1 MLKGQPMFKQKNN
14 NTEYIVNDQNHVV
27 KGIDRGDTA
36 AFLGIRYARGERF
49 KKPVLEPLAAE
60 VTATKYGDGCPQLR
74 QFFDESKSKSKT
86 DMLYYTEFRKG
97 LSFTYSEDCLN
108 LNIFVPKN
116 AENLPVLLYIHGGA
130 FVICSSDERPFDG
143 KEIAN
148 EGVICVTAN
157 YRLNVFGY
165 NADEGAQNLA
175 FYDMICAI
183 EWVKQ
188 NISAFGGDP
197 SRITL
202 MGQSAGAISIQNLVL
217 LPKVKEMVQGSI
229 MLSGGGSVRGI
240 FAPKSL
246 KRAKRFFAR
255 VRKDL
260 QARGLDPTT
269 CNAQD
274 LYLAW
279 YRQNKKNLAL
289 SMLSTMPVF
298 DDEIVRKDLYENAY
312 KDEQLPCI
320 LGVTKNDLLAPY
332 LERIA
337 KTMMKNGN
345 GKVWLSH
352 FYHPLPGDDKGAWH
366 SSDLW
371 YVFGLDQHPWRKFG
385 EDDYRLATELR
396 KRYCEFVK
404 NGAPNPD
411 GYDEWKSNTSKEFY

>member
-1 MLKGQPMFKQKNN
+1 M
-14 NTEYIVNDQNHVV
+14 EYVLENQNHVV
-27 KGIDRGDTA
+27 TGIDRGETA
-36 AFLGIRYARGERF
+36 SFLGIRFAKAERF
-49 KKPVLEPLAAE
+49 EKPVLEPLATQ
-60 VTATKYGDGCPQLR
+60 VNATSRGDGCPQFR
-74 QFFDESKSKSKT
+74 QFFDESKSKSKQ
-86 DMLYYTEFRKG
+86 DVFYYNEFRKG
-97 LSFTYSEDCLN
+97 MSFKHSENCLN
-108 LNIFVPKN
+108 LNVYAPKN
-116 AENLPVLLYIHGGA
+116 AKNLPVLLYIHGGA

-143 KEIAN
+143 TEIAK

-183 EWVKQ
+183 EWVKKY
-188 NISAFGGDP
+188 ISVFGGDP
-197 SRITL
+197 ERITL
-202 MGQSAGAISIQNLVL
+202 MGQSAGAISLQNLVL
-217 LPKVKEMVQGSI
+217 LPKVKEMVRGAI

-246 KRAKRFFAR
+246 SRAKRFFLR

-260 QARGLDPTT
+260 QKRGLDPKSA
-269 CNAQD
+269 NAQD

-279 YRQNKKNLAL
+279 YRQNKRNLAL

-298 DDEIVRKDLYENAY
+298 DGEIVRKDLYKNAY
-312 KDEQLPCI
+312 KDKQIPCI

-337 KTMMKNGN
+337 KTMMKKGN
-345 GKVWLSH
+345 GKVWVSH
-352 FYHPLPGDDKGAWH
+352 FYHPLPGDKKGAWH

-371 YVFGLDQHPWRKFG
+371 YIFGLDQHSWRKFTP
-385 EDDYRLATELR
+385 DDYRLSDEIR

-404 NGAPNPD
+404 TGDPNVQ
-411 GYDEWKSNTSKEFY
+411 GYSEWKSNTSKEFY

>member
-1 MLKGQPMFKQKNN
+1 M
-14 NTEYIVNDQNHVV
+14 EYVLENQNHVV
-27 KGIDRGDTA
+27 TGIDRGETA
-36 AFLGIRYARGERF
+36 SFLGIRFAKAERF
-49 KKPVLEPLAAE
+49 EKPVLEPLA
-60 VTATKYGDGCPQLR
+60 TQLNATSRGDGCPQFR
-74 QFFDESKSKSKT
+74 QFFDESKSKSKQ
-86 DMLYYTEFRKG
+86 DVFYYNEFRKG
-97 LSFTYSEDCLN
+97 MSFKHSEDCLN
-108 LNIFVPKN
+108 LNVYAPKN
-116 AENLPVLLYIHGGA
+116 EKNLPVLLYIHGGA

-143 KEIAN
+143 TEIAK

-183 EWVKQ
+183 EWVKKY
-188 NISAFGGDP
+188 ISVFGGDP
-197 SRITL
+197 ERITL
-202 MGQSAGAISIQNLVL
+202 MGQSAGAISLQNLVL
-217 LPKVKEMVQGSI
+217 LPKVKEMVRGAI

-246 KRAKRFFAR
+246 SRAKRFFLR

-260 QARGLDPTT
+260 QKRGLDPKSA
-269 CNAQD
+269 NAQD

-279 YRQNKKNLAL
+279 YRQNKRNLAL

-298 DDEIVRKDLYENAY
+298 DGEIVRKDLYKNAY
-312 KDEQLPCI
+312 KDKQIPCI

-337 KTMMKNGN
+337 KTMMKKGN
-345 GKVWLSH
+345 GKVWVSH
-352 FYHPLPGDDKGAWH
+352 FYHPLPGDKNGAWH

-371 YVFGLDQHPWRKFG
+371 YIFGLDQHPWRKFTP
-385 EDDYRLATELR
+385 DDYRLSDELR

-404 NGAPNPD
+404 TGDPNVQ
-411 GYDEWKSNTSKEFY
+411 GYPEWKSNTSKEFY

>member
-1 MLKGQPMFKQKNN
+1 M
-14 NTEYIVNDQNHVV
+14 EYVLENQNHVV
-27 KGIDRGDTA
+27 TGIDRGETA
-36 AFLGIRYARGERF
+36 SFLGIRFAKAERF
-49 KKPVLEPLAAE
+49 EKPVLEPLATQ
-60 VTATKYGDGCPQLR
+60 VNATSRGDGCPQFR
-74 QFFDESKSKSKT
+74 QFFDESKSKSKQ
-86 DMLYYTEFRKG
+86 DVFYYNEFRKG
-97 LSFTYSEDCLN
+97 MSFKHSEDCLN
-108 LNIFVPKN
+108 LNVYAPKN
-116 AENLPVLLYIHGGA
+116 AKNLPVLLYIHGGA

-143 KEIAN
+143 TEIAK

-183 EWVKQ
+183 EWVKKY
-188 NISAFGGDP
+188 ISVFGGDP
-197 SRITL
+197 ERITL
-202 MGQSAGAISIQNLVL
+202 MGQSAGAISLQNLVL
-217 LPKVKEMVQGSI
+217 LPKVKEMVRGAI

-246 KRAKRFFAR
+246 SRAKRFFLR

-260 QARGLDPTT
+260 QKRGLDPKSA
-269 CNAQD
+269 NAQD

-279 YRQNKKNLAL
+279 YRQNKRNLAL

-298 DDEIVRKDLYENAY
+298 DGEIVRKDLYKNAY
-312 KDEQLPCI
+312 KDKQIPCI

-337 KTMMKNGN
+337 KTMMKKGN
-345 GKVWLSH
+345 GKVWVSH
-352 FYHPLPGDDKGAWH
+352 FYHPLPGDKKGAWH

-371 YVFGLDQHPWRKFG
+371 YIFGLDQHPWRKFTP
-385 EDDYRLATELR
+385 DDYRLSAELR

-404 NGAPNPD
+404 TGDPNVQ
-411 GYDEWKSNTSKEFY
+411 GYPEWKCNTSKEFY

>member
-1 MLKGQPMFKQKNN
+1 MFKQKNN

-130 FVICSSDERPFDG
+130 FVICSSDERPFDV
-143 KEIAN
+143 KEIAK

-260 QARGLDPTT
+260 QARGLDPKT

-298 DDEIVRKDLYENAY
+298 DGEIVRKDLYENAY

>member
-1 MLKGQPMFKQKNN
+1 MEYVINN
-14 NTEYIVNDQNHVV
+14 QNHVIR
-27 KGIDRGDTA
+27 GIDRGDTV
-36 AFLGIRYARGERF
+36 AFLGIRFAKGERF
-49 KKPVLEPLAAE
+49 QKPVLQPLEKE
-60 VTATKYGDGCPQLR
+60 VNAMRRGDGCPQFR
-74 QFFDESKSKSKT
+74 QFFDESKSKSKQ
-86 DMLYYTEFRKG
+86 DIFYYKEFRQG
-97 LSFTYSEDCLN
+97 LTFRHSEDCLN
-108 LNIFVPKN
+108 LNIYAPKN
-116 AENLPVLLYIHGGA
+116 AQNLPVLLYIHGGA

-143 KEIAN
+143 SEIAK
-148 EGVICVTAN
+148 EGVVCVCAN

-183 EWVKQ
+183 EWVKE
-188 NISAFGGDP
+188 NISVFGGDP
-197 SRITL
+197 SSITL
-202 MGQSAGAISIQNLVL
+202 MGQSAGAISLQNLVL
-217 LPKVKEMVQGSI
+217 LPNVKKMVKGAI
-229 MLSGGGSVRGI
+229 MLSGGASVRGI

-260 QARGLDPTT
+260 QKRGLDPKT
-269 CNAQD
+269 CNSQD

-298 DDEIVRKDLYENAY
+298 DGEIVRKDLYKNAY
-312 KDEQLPCI
+312 KDEQIPCI

-337 KTMMKNGN
+337 KTMMKKGN

-352 FYHPLPGDDKGAWH
+352 FYHPLPCDDKGAWH
-366 SSDLW
+366 SADLW
-371 YVFGLDQHPWRKFG
+371 YIFGLNQHPWRKFG
-385 EDDYRLATELR
+385 EDDYKLADELR

-404 NGAPNPD
+404 TQSPNPQ
-411 GYDEWKSNTSKEFY
+411 GYAEWKPNTSKEFY

>member
-1 MLKGQPMFKQKNN
+1 MFKQKNN

-143 KEIAN
+143 KEIAK

-260 QARGLDPTT
+260 QAKGLDPTT

-337 KTMMKNGN
+337 KTMMKSGN

-366 SSDLW
+366 SADLW

-404 NGAPNPD
+404 TGAPNPD

>member
-1 MLKGQPMFKQKNN
+1 M
-14 NTEYIVNDQNHVV
+14 EYVLENQNHVV
-27 KGIDRGDTA
+27 TGIDRGETA
-36 AFLGIRYARGERF
+36 SFLGIRFAKAERF
-49 KKPVLEPLAAE
+49 EKPVLEPLATQ
-60 VTATKYGDGCPQLR
+60 VNATSRGDGCPQFR
-74 QFFDESKSKSKT
+74 QFFDESKSKSKQ
-86 DMLYYTEFRKG
+86 DVFYYNEFRKG
-97 LSFTYSEDCLN
+97 MSFKHSEDCLN
-108 LNIFVPKN
+108 LNVYAPKN
-116 AENLPVLLYIHGGA
+116 AKNLPVLLYIHGGA

-143 KEIAN
+143 TEIAK

-183 EWVKQ
+183 EWVKKY
-188 NISAFGGDP
+188 ISVFGGDP
-197 SRITL
+197 ERITL
-202 MGQSAGAISIQNLVL
+202 MGQSAGAISLQNLVL
-217 LPKVKEMVQGSI
+217 MAKVKEMVRGAI

-246 KRAKRFFAR
+246 SRAKRFFLR

-260 QARGLDPTT
+260 QKRGLDPKSA
-269 CNAQD
+269 NAQD

-279 YRQNKKNLAL
+279 YRQNKRNLAL

-298 DDEIVRKDLYENAY
+298 DGEIVRKDLYKNAY
-312 KDEQLPCI
+312 KDKQIPCI

-337 KTMMKNGN
+337 KTMMKKGN
-345 GKVWLSH
+345 GKVWVSH
-352 FYHPLPGDDKGAWH
+352 FYHPLPGDKKGAWH

-371 YVFGLDQHPWRKFG
+371 YIFGLDQHPWRKFTS
-385 EDDYRLATELR
+385 DDYRLSDELR

-404 NGAPNPD
+404 TGDPNVQ
-411 GYDEWKSNTSKEFY
+411 GYPEWKSNTSKEFY

>member
-1 MLKGQPMFKQKNN
+1 MD
-14 NTEYIVNDQNHVV
+14 YVINDQNHVI
-27 KGIDRGDTA
+27 KGIDRGETA
-36 AFLGIRYARGERF
+36 SFLGIRFARGERF
-49 KKPVLEPLAAE
+49 KKPVLEPLAKE
-60 VTATKYGDGCPQLR
+60 VDATRRGDGCPQFR
-74 QFFDESKSKSKT
+74 QFFDEIKSKSKQ
-86 DMLYYTEFRKG
+86 DIFYYDEFRKG
-97 LSFTYSEDCLN
+97 MTFRHSEDCLN
-108 LNIFVPKN
+108 LNVYAPKN
-116 AENLPVLLYIHGGA
+116 AQNLPVLLYIHGGA

-143 KEIAN
+143 TEIAK

-183 EWVKQ
+183 EWIKA
-188 NISAFGGDP
+188 NISVFGGDP
-197 SRITL
+197 SSITL
-202 MGQSAGAISIQNLVL
+202 MGQSAGAISLQNLVL
-217 LPKVKEMVQGSI
+217 LPNVKETVKGAI

-240 FAPKSL
+240 FAPKSQ

-260 QARGLDPTT
+260 QKRGLDPKT
-269 CNAQD
+269 CGAQD

-279 YRQNKKNLAL
+279 YRQNKRNLAM

-298 DDEIVRKDLYENAY
+298 DGEIVRKDLYKNAY
-312 KDEQLPCI
+312 KDEQIPCI

-337 KTMMKNGN
+337 KKAMRAGN
-345 GKVWLSH
+345 GKVWVSH

-366 SSDLW
+366 SADLW
-371 YVFGLDQHPWRKFG
+371 YVFGLNQHPWRKFD
-385 EDDYRLATELR
+385 EKDFALEAELR

-404 NGAPNPD
+404 TQSPNPQ
-411 GYDEWKSNTSKEFY
+411 GYSEWKSNTSKEFY

>member
-1 MLKGQPMFKQKNN
+1 MFKQKNN

-143 KEIAN
+143 KEIAK

-312 KDEQLPCI
+312 
-320 LGVTKNDLLAPY
+320 
-332 LERIA
+332 
-337 KTMMKNGN
+337 
-345 GKVWLSH
+345 
-352 FYHPLPGDDKGAWH
+352 
-366 SSDLW
+366 
-371 YVFGLDQHPWRKFG
+371 
-385 EDDYRLATELR
+385 
-396 KRYCEFVK
+396 
-404 NGAPNPD
+404 
-411 GYDEWKSNTSKEFY
+411 

>member
-1 MLKGQPMFKQKNN
+1 MFKQKNN

-86 DMLYYTEFRKG
+86 DILYYTEFRKG

-130 FVICSSDERPFDG
+130 FVICSSDE
-143 KEIAN
+143 IAK

-260 QARGLDPTT
+260 QARGLDPKT

-337 KTMMKNGN
+337 KTMMKSGN

-352 FYHPLPGDDKGAWH
+352 FYHSLPGDDKGAWH
-366 SSDLW
+366 SADLW
-371 YVFGLDQHPWRKFG
+371 YVFGLDQHPWRKFC

-404 NGAPNPD
+404 TGAPNPD

>member
-1 MLKGQPMFKQKNN
+1 M
-14 NTEYIVNDQNHVV
+14 EYVLENQNHVV
-27 KGIDRGDTA
+27 TGIDRGETA
-36 AFLGIRYARGERF
+36 SFLGIRFAKAERF
-49 KKPVLEPLAAE
+49 EKPVLEPLATQ
-60 VTATKYGDGCPQLR
+60 VNATSRGDGCPQFR
-74 QFFDESKSKSKT
+74 QFFDESKSKSKQ
-86 DMLYYTEFRKG
+86 DVFYYNEFRKG
-97 LSFTYSEDCLN
+97 MSFKHSEDCLN
-108 LNIFVPKN
+108 LNVYAPKN
-116 AENLPVLLYIHGGA
+116 AKNLPVLLYIHGGA

-143 KEIAN
+143 TEIAK

-183 EWVKQ
+183 EWVKKY
-188 NISAFGGDP
+188 ISVFGGDP
-197 SRITL
+197 ERITL
-202 MGQSAGAISIQNLVL
+202 MGQSAGAISLQNLVL
-217 LPKVKEMVQGSI
+217 LPKVKEMVRGAI

-246 KRAKRFFAR
+246 SRAKRFFLR

-260 QARGLDPTT
+260 QKRGLDPKSA
-269 CNAQD
+269 NAQD

-279 YRQNKKNLAL
+279 YRQNKRNLAL

-298 DDEIVRKDLYENAY
+298 DGEIVRKDLYKNAY
-312 KDEQLPCI
+312 KDKQIPCI

-337 KTMMKNGN
+337 KTMMKKGN
-345 GKVWLSH
+345 GKVWVSH
-352 FYHPLPGDDKGAWH
+352 FYHSLPGDKKGAWH

-371 YVFGLDQHPWRKFG
+371 YVFGLDQHPWRKFTP
-385 EDDYRLATELR
+385 DDYRLSDELR

-404 NGAPNPD
+404 TGDPNVQ
-411 GYDEWKSNTSKEFY
+411 GYPEWKSNTSKEFY

>member
-1 MLKGQPMFKQKNN
+1 MATDVRNFGNFRREQIQVKN
-14 NTEYIVNDQNHVV
+14 
-27 KGIDRGDTA
+27 
-36 AFLGIRYARGERF
+36 RYALLHGVSQR
-49 KKPVLEPLAAE
+49 
-60 VTATKYGDGCPQLR
+60 T
-74 QFFDESKSKSKT
+74 FFHVFGRLLKSQ
-86 DMLYYTEFRKG
+86 YFRAQ
-97 LSFTYSEDCLN
+97 
-108 LNIFVPKN
+108 N

-143 KEIAN
+143 KEIAK

-260 QARGLDPTT
+260 QAKGLDPTT

-298 DDEIVRKDLYENAY
+298 DGESSEKT
-312 KDEQLPCI
+312 C
-320 LGVTKNDLLAPY
+320 TKTHTRTSNF
-332 LERIA
+332 R
-337 KTMMKNGN
+337 
-345 GKVWLSH
+345 
-352 FYHPLPGDDKGAWH
+352 
-366 SSDLW
+366 
-371 YVFGLDQHPWRKFG
+371 VFS
-385 EDDYRLATELR
+385 A
-396 KRYCEFVK
+396 
-404 NGAPNPD
+404 
-411 GYDEWKSNTSKEFY
+411 

>member
-1 MLKGQPMFKQKNN
+1 M
-14 NTEYIVNDQNHVV
+14 EYVLENQNHVV
-27 KGIDRGDTA
+27 TGIDRGETA
-36 AFLGIRYARGERF
+36 SFLGIRFAKAERF
-49 KKPVLEPLAAE
+49 EKPVLEPLATH
-60 VTATKYGDGCPQLR
+60 VNATSRGDGCPQFR
-74 QFFDESKSKSKT
+74 QFFDESKSKSKQ
-86 DMLYYTEFRKG
+86 DVFYYNEFRKG
-97 LSFTYSEDCLN
+97 MSFKHSEDCLN
-108 LNIFVPKN
+108 LNVYAPKN
-116 AENLPVLLYIHGGA
+116 AKNLPVLLYIHGGA

-143 KEIAN
+143 TEIAK

-183 EWVKQ
+183 EWVKKY
-188 NISAFGGDP
+188 ISVFGGDP
-197 SRITL
+197 ERITL
-202 MGQSAGAISIQNLVL
+202 MGQSAGAISLQNLVL
-217 LPKVKEMVQGSI
+217 LPKVKEMVRGAI

-246 KRAKRFFAR
+246 SRAKRFFLR

-260 QARGLDPTT
+260 QKRGFDPKSA
-269 CNAQD
+269 NAQD

-279 YRQNKKNLAL
+279 YRQNKRNLAL

-298 DDEIVRKDLYENAY
+298 DGEIVRKDLYKNAY
-312 KDEQLPCI
+312 KDKQIPCI

-337 KTMMKNGN
+337 KAMMKKGN
-345 GKVWLSH
+345 GKVWVSH
-352 FYHPLPGDDKGAWH
+352 FYHPLPGDKKGAWH

-371 YVFGLDQHPWRKFG
+371 YIFGLDQHPWRKFTP
-385 EDDYRLATELR
+385 DDYRLSDELR

-404 NGAPNPD
+404 TGDPNVQ
-411 GYDEWKSNTSKEFY
+411 GYPEWKSNTSKEFY

>member
-1 MLKGQPMFKQKNN
+1 M
-14 NTEYIVNDQNHVV
+14 EYVLENQNHVV
-27 KGIDRGDTA
+27 TGIDRGETA
-36 AFLGIRYARGERF
+36 SFLGIRFAKAERF
-49 KKPVLEPLAAE
+49 EKPVLEPLATQ
-60 VTATKYGDGCPQLR
+60 VNATSRGDGCPQFR
-74 QFFDESKSKSKT
+74 QFFDESKSKSKQ
-86 DMLYYTEFRKG
+86 DVFYYNEFRKG
-97 LSFTYSEDCLN
+97 MSFKHSEDCLN
-108 LNIFVPKN
+108 LNVYAPKN
-116 AENLPVLLYIHGGA
+116 AKNLPVLLYIHGGA

-143 KEIAN
+143 TEIAK

-183 EWVKQ
+183 EWVKKY
-188 NISAFGGDP
+188 ISVFGGDP
-197 SRITL
+197 ERITL
-202 MGQSAGAISIQNLVL
+202 MGQSAGAISLQNLVL
-217 LPKVKEMVQGSI
+217 LPKVKEMVRGAI

-246 KRAKRFFAR
+246 CRAKRFFLR

-260 QARGLDPTT
+260 QKRGLDPKSA
-269 CNAQD
+269 NAQD

-279 YRQNKKNLAL
+279 YRQNKRNLAL

-298 DDEIVRKDLYENAY
+298 DGEIVRKDLYKNAY
-312 KDEQLPCI
+312 KDKQIPCI

-337 KTMMKNGN
+337 KTMMKKGN
-345 GKVWLSH
+345 GKVWVSH
-352 FYHPLPGDDKGAWH
+352 FYHPLPGDKKGAWH

-371 YVFGLDQHPWRKFG
+371 YIFGLDQHPWRKFTP
-385 EDDYRLATELR
+385 DDYRLSDELR

-404 NGAPNPD
+404 TGDPNVQ
-411 GYDEWKSNTSKEFY
+411 GYPEWKCNTSKEFY

>member
-1 MLKGQPMFKQKNN
+1 M
-14 NTEYIVNDQNHVV
+14 NDQNHVV

-130 FVICSSDERPFDG
+130 FVICSSDERPLDG
-143 KEIAN
+143 KEIAK

-260 QARGLDPTT
+260 QARGLDPKT

-371 YVFGLDQHPWRKFG
+371 YVFGLDQHPWRKFC

-404 NGAPNPD
+404 TGAPNPD

>member
-1 MLKGQPMFKQKNN
+1 M
-14 NTEYIVNDQNHVV
+14 EYVLENQNHVV
-27 KGIDRGDTA
+27 TGIDRGETA
-36 AFLGIRYARGERF
+36 SFLGIRFAKAERF
-49 KKPVLEPLAAE
+49 EKPVLESLATQ
-60 VTATKYGDGCPQLR
+60 VNATSRGDGCPQFR
-74 QFFDESKSKSKT
+74 QFFDESKSKSKQ
-86 DMLYYTEFRKG
+86 DVFYYNEFRKG
-97 LSFTYSEDCLN
+97 MSFKHSEDCLN
-108 LNIFVPKN
+108 LNVYAPKN
-116 AENLPVLLYIHGGA
+116 EKNLSVLLYIHGGA

-143 KEIAN
+143 TEIAK

-183 EWVKQ
+183 EWVKKY
-188 NISAFGGDP
+188 ISVFGGDP
-197 SRITL
+197 ERITL
-202 MGQSAGAISIQNLVL
+202 MGQSAGAISLQNLVL
-217 LPKVKEMVQGSI
+217 LPKVKEMVRGAI

-246 KRAKRFFAR
+246 SRAKRFFLR

-260 QARGLDPTT
+260 QKRGLDPKSA
-269 CNAQD
+269 NAQD

-279 YRQNKKNLAL
+279 YRQNKRNLAL

-298 DDEIVRKDLYENAY
+298 DGEIVRKDLYKNAY
-312 KDEQLPCI
+312 KDKQIPCI

-337 KTMMKNGN
+337 KTMMKKGN
-345 GKVWLSH
+345 GKVWVSH
-352 FYHPLPGDDKGAWH
+352 FYHPLPGDKKGAWH

-371 YVFGLDQHPWRKFG
+371 YIFGLDQHPWRKFTP
-385 EDDYRLATELR
+385 DDYRLSDELR

-404 NGAPNPD
+404 TGDPNVQ
-411 GYDEWKSNTSKEFY
+411 GYPEWKSNTSKEFY

>member
-1 MLKGQPMFKQKNN
+1 MD
-14 NTEYIVNDQNHVV
+14 YVINDQNHVI
-27 KGIDRGDTA
+27 KGIDRGETA
-36 AFLGIRYARGERF
+36 SFLGIRFARGERF
-49 KKPVLEPLAAE
+49 KKPVLEPLAKE
-60 VTATKYGDGCPQLR
+60 VDATRRGDGCPQFR
-74 QFFDESKSKSKT
+74 QFFDENKSKSKQ
-86 DMLYYTEFRKG
+86 DIFYYDEFRKG
-97 LSFTYSEDCLN
+97 MTFRHSEDCLN
-108 LNIFVPKN
+108 LNVYAPKN
-116 AENLPVLLYIHGGA
+116 AQNLPVLLYIHGGA

-143 KEIAN
+143 TEIAK

-183 EWVKQ
+183 EWIKA
-188 NISAFGGDP
+188 NISVFGGDP
-197 SRITL
+197 SSITL
-202 MGQSAGAISIQNLVL
+202 MGQSAGAISLQNLVL
-217 LPKVKEMVQGSI
+217 LPNVKETVKGAI

-240 FAPKSL
+240 FAPKSQ

-260 QARGLDPTT
+260 QKRGLDPKT
-269 CNAQD
+269 CGAQD

-279 YRQNKKNLAL
+279 YRQNKRNLAM

-298 DDEIVRKDLYENAY
+298 DGEIVRKDLYKNAY
-312 KDEQLPCI
+312 KDEQIPCI

-337 KTMMKNGN
+337 KKAMRAGN
-345 GKVWLSH
+345 GKVWVSH

-366 SSDLW
+366 SADLW
-371 YVFGLDQHPWRKFG
+371 YVFGLNQHPWRKFD
-385 EDDYRLATELR
+385 EKDFALEAELR

-404 NGAPNPD
+404 TQSPNPQ
-411 GYDEWKSNTSKEFY
+411 GYSEWKSNTSKEFY

>member
-1 MLKGQPMFKQKNN
+1 MFKQKNN

-143 KEIAN
+143 QEIAK
-148 EGVICVTAN
+148 EGVICVTVN

-260 QARGLDPTT
+260 QARELDPKT

-396 KRYCEFVK
+396 KRYCEFAK
-404 NGAPNPD
+404 TGAPNPD

>member
-1 MLKGQPMFKQKNN
+1 M
-14 NTEYIVNDQNHVV
+14 EYVLENQNHVV
-27 KGIDRGDTA
+27 TGIDRGETA
-36 AFLGIRYARGERF
+36 SFLGIRFAKAERF
-49 KKPVLEPLAAE
+49 DKPVLEPLATQ
-60 VTATKYGDGCPQLR
+60 VNATSRGDGCPQFR
-74 QFFDESKSKSKT
+74 QFFDESKSKSKQ
-86 DMLYYTEFRKG
+86 DVFYYNEFRKG
-97 LSFTYSEDCLN
+97 MSFKHSEDCLN
-108 LNIFVPKN
+108 LNVYAPKN
-116 AENLPVLLYIHGGA
+116 AKNLPVLLYIHGGA

-143 KEIAN
+143 TEIAK

-183 EWVKQ
+183 EWVKKY
-188 NISAFGGDP
+188 ISVFGGDP
-197 SRITL
+197 ERITL
-202 MGQSAGAISIQNLVL
+202 MGQSAGAISLQNLVL
-217 LPKVKEMVQGSI
+217 LPKVKEMVRGAI

-246 KRAKRFFAR
+246 SRAKRFFLR

-260 QARGLDPTT
+260 QKRGFDPKSA
-269 CNAQD
+269 NAHD

-279 YRQNKKNLAL
+279 YRQNKRNLAL

-298 DDEIVRKDLYENAY
+298 DGEIVRKDLYKNAY
-312 KDEQLPCI
+312 KDKQIPCI

-337 KTMMKNGN
+337 KTMMKKGN

-352 FYHPLPGDDKGAWH
+352 FYHPLPGDKKGAWH

-371 YVFGLDQHPWRKFG
+371 YIFGLDQHPWRKFTP
-385 EDDYRLATELR
+385 DDYRLSDELR

-404 NGAPNPD
+404 TGDPNVQ
-411 GYDEWKSNTSKEFY
+411 GYPEWKSNTSKEFY

>member
-1 MLKGQPMFKQKNN
+1 MFKQKNN

-130 FVICSSDERPFDG
+130 FVICSSDERPFDV
-143 KEIAN
+143 KEIAK

-260 QARGLDPTT
+260 QARGLDPKT

-404 NGAPNPD
+404 NVAPNPD

>member
-1 MLKGQPMFKQKNN
+1 M
-14 NTEYIVNDQNHVV
+14 EYVLENQNHVV
-27 KGIDRGDTA
+27 TGVDRGETA
-36 AFLGIRYARGERF
+36 SFLGIRFAKAERF
-49 KKPVLEPLAAE
+49 EKPVLEPLATQ
-60 VTATKYGDGCPQLR
+60 VTATSRGDGCPQFR
-74 QFFDESKSKSKT
+74 QFFDESKSKSKQ
-86 DMLYYTEFRKG
+86 DVFYYNEFRKG
-97 LSFTYSEDCLN
+97 MSFKHSEDCLN
-108 LNIFVPKN
+108 LNVYAPKN
-116 AENLPVLLYIHGGA
+116 AKNLPVLLYIHGGA

-143 KEIAN
+143 TEIAK

-183 EWVKQ
+183 EWAKKY
-188 NISAFGGDP
+188 ISVFGGDP
-197 SRITL
+197 ERITL
-202 MGQSAGAISIQNLVL
+202 MGQSAGAISLQNLVL
-217 LPKVKEMVQGSI
+217 LPKVKEMVRGAI

-246 KRAKRFFAR
+246 SRAKRFFLR

-260 QARGLDPTT
+260 QKRGLDPKSA
-269 CNAQD
+269 NAQD

-279 YRQNKKNLAL
+279 YRQNKRNLAL

-298 DDEIVRKDLYENAY
+298 DGEIVRKDLYKNAY
-312 KDEQLPCI
+312 KDKQIPCI

-337 KTMMKNGN
+337 KTMMKKGN
-345 GKVWLSH
+345 GKVWVSH
-352 FYHPLPGDDKGAWH
+352 FYHPLPGDKKGAWH

-371 YVFGLDQHPWRKFG
+371 YIFGLDQHPWRKFTP
-385 EDDYRLATELR
+385 DDYRLSDELR

-404 NGAPNPD
+404 TGDPNVQ
-411 GYDEWKSNTSKEFY
+411 GYPEWKSNTSKEFY

>member
-1 MLKGQPMFKQKNN
+1 M
-14 NTEYIVNDQNHVV
+14 EYVLENQNHVV
-27 KGIDRGDTA
+27 TGIDRAETA
-36 AFLGIRYARGERF
+36 SFLGIRFAKAERF
-49 KKPVLEPLAAE
+49 EKPVLELLATQ
-60 VTATKYGDGCPQLR
+60 VNATSRGDGCPQFR
-74 QFFDESKSKSKT
+74 QFFDESKSKSKQ
-86 DMLYYTEFRKG
+86 DVFYYNEFRKG
-97 LSFTYSEDCLN
+97 MSFKHSEDCLN
-108 LNIFVPKN
+108 LNVYAPKN
-116 AENLPVLLYIHGGA
+116 AKNLPVLLYIHGGA

-143 KEIAN
+143 TEIAK

-183 EWVKQ
+183 EWVKKY
-188 NISAFGGDP
+188 ISVFGGDP
-197 SRITL
+197 ESITL
-202 MGQSAGAISIQNLVL
+202 MGQSAGAISLQNLVL
-217 LPKVKEMVQGSI
+217 LPKVKEMVRGAI

-246 KRAKRFFAR
+246 SRAKRFFLR

-260 QARGLDPTT
+260 QKRGLDPKSA
-269 CNAQD
+269 NAQD

-279 YRQNKKNLAL
+279 YRQNKRNLAL

-298 DDEIVRKDLYENAY
+298 DGEIVRKDLYKNAY
-312 KDEQLPCI
+312 KDKQIPCI

-337 KTMMKNGN
+337 KTMMKKGN
-345 GKVWLSH
+345 GKVWVSH
-352 FYHPLPGDDKGAWH
+352 FYHPLPGDKKGAWH

-371 YVFGLDQHPWRKFG
+371 YIFGLDQHPWRKFTP
-385 EDDYRLATELR
+385 DDYRLSDELR

-404 NGAPNPD
+404 TGDPNVQ
-411 GYDEWKSNTSKEFY
+411 GYSEWKSNTSKEFY

>member
-1 MLKGQPMFKQKNN
+1 M
-14 NTEYIVNDQNHVV
+14 EYVLENQNHVV
-27 KGIDRGDTA
+27 TGIDRGETA
-36 AFLGIRYARGERF
+36 SFWGIRFAKAERF
-49 KKPVLEPLAAE
+49 EKPVLEPLATQ
-60 VTATKYGDGCPQLR
+60 VNATSRGDGCPQFR
-74 QFFDESKSKSKT
+74 QFFDESKSKSKQ
-86 DMLYYTEFRKG
+86 DVFYYNEFRKG
-97 LSFTYSEDCLN
+97 MSFKHSEDCLN
-108 LNIFVPKN
+108 LNVYAPKN
-116 AENLPVLLYIHGGA
+116 AKNLPVLLYIHGGA

-143 KEIAN
+143 TEIAK

-183 EWVKQ
+183 EWVKKY
-188 NISAFGGDP
+188 ISVFGGDP
-197 SRITL
+197 ERITL
-202 MGQSAGAISIQNLVL
+202 MGQSAGAISLQNLVL
-217 LPKVKEMVQGSI
+217 LPKVKEMVRGAI

-246 KRAKRFFAR
+246 SRAKRFFLR

-260 QARGLDPTT
+260 QKRGLDPKSA
-269 CNAQD
+269 NAQD

-279 YRQNKKNLAL
+279 YRQNKRNLAL

-298 DDEIVRKDLYENAY
+298 DGEIVRKDLYKSAY
-312 KDEQLPCI
+312 KDKQIPCI

-337 KTMMKNGN
+337 KTMMKKGN
-345 GKVWLSH
+345 GKVWVSH
-352 FYHPLPGDDKGAWH
+352 FYHPLPGDKKGAWH

-371 YVFGLDQHPWRKFG
+371 YIFGLDQHPWRKFTP
-385 EDDYRLATELR
+385 DDYRLSDELR

-404 NGAPNPD
+404 TGDPNVQ
-411 GYDEWKSNTSKEFY
+411 GYPEWKSNTSKEFY